1 MNRNIDPTGRISIP
15 KEMRKQ
21 LKLNEG
27 DPVNIELKNNKII
40 ITGVNDPFEKYLN
53 ELFVNS
59 FDENTKKILKNILLK
74 YTELKK

>member
-1 MNRNIDPTGRISIP
+1 MNRNIDPTGRVSIP

-40 ITGVNDPFEKYLN
+40 ITGVKDPFEEYLN
-53 ELFVNS
+53 KLFVGS
-59 FDENTKKILKNILLK
+59 DEKTKELLKNILIK